1 MEYIATLIIV
11 IFVFAIIIEISKF
24 IFKLIIY
31 FFQIAVVLIL
41 AASIFTSS
49 LYSSKDN
56 NYRVNEI
63 CNRIDGCP
71 VVDGICIGCE

>member
-1 MEYIATLIIV
+1 MEHIATLIIGV
-11 IFVFAIIIEISKF
+11 FVFAIIIEISKF

-31 FFQIAVVLIL
+31 FFHIAVVLIL

-49 LYSSKDN
+49 FHSSKEN
-56 NYRVNEI
+56 TYGINEV

-71 VVDGICIGCE
+71 IVNGICIGCE